1 MMVPFE
7 RNYDKDKTLVKDP
20 FLASKLVNE
29 LPGVLAWLVRG
40 AIEYQQEGLNP
51 PEKTK
56 KARDEYRDE
65 MDLLKDW
72 ISECCEVGDP
82 ETVSELSSK
91 LWESWQEYASKKGE
105 LRYIPTSRSLGR
117 RLSSKFKTA
126 KGANGARKML
136 GIRVRVS
143 ADSDLFEDES
153 GKQ

>member
-1 MMVPFE
+1 MMVPFQ
-7 RNYDKDKTLVKDP
+7 RNYDADKTLVKDP
-20 FLASKLVNE
+20 DRTSKLLAE
-29 LPGVLAWLVRG
+29 FEGVLAWLVRG
-40 AIEYQQEGLNP
+40 ALEYQQEGLNEP
-51 PEKTK
+51 NKTK
-56 KARDEYRDE
+56 QARDEYRDE

-82 ETVSELSSK
+82 ESVSELSSN
-91 LWESWQEYASKKGE
+91 LWASWHEYAAKKGE
-105 LRYIPTSRSLGR
+105 LRYIPTARSLGR

-153 GKQ
+153 IK

>member
-1 MMVPFE
+1 M
-7 RNYDKDKTLVKDP
+7 KLGTLKR
-20 FLASKLVNE
+20 FLSCPQGFGKV
-29 LPGVLAWLVRG
+29 G
-40 AIEYQQEGLNP
+40 
-51 PEKTK
+51 KST
-56 KARDEYRDE
+56 
-65 MDLLKDW
+65 LL
-72 ISECCEVGDP
+72 
-82 ETVSELSSK
+82 
-91 LWESWQEYASKKGE
+91 KGE